1 MIDPEDDCRGDADCG
16 HEGVRAAVIA
26 GVDAPPVF
34 QAPKHDLDFMALS
47 VDNGVLRDMD
57 FAV

>member
-1 MIDPEDDCRGDADCG
+1 MIDPEDDGCGDCYSRY
-16 HEGVRAAVIA
+16 EGMGASVIT

-34 QAPKHDLDFMALS
+34 QSSEHDLDFMALS
-47 VDNGVLRDMD
+47 VENGVVGDLD